1 MHSAIQ
7 PSAERRFV
15 FFCVS
20 VCALVER
27 TDRDTDIIGSA
38 MLPQARKPLNAAPR

>member
-20 VCALVER
+20 VCALYER
-27 TDRDTDIIGSA
+27 TDRDTDIRE
-38 MLPQARKPLNAAPR
+38 ARCCRRRESLWMRRRV